1 VKRDDETDTFG
12 RKGALSLPAF
22 VPTTIRGYGAA
33 MEFAEVDT
41 RLLGAADRALFLSLS
56 LSLAPNDNARTC
68 SRGRTFRGAEP
79 RIMPVTRMR
88 MLRARC
94 SHFAYCRIYES
105 AGAFRGAAID

>member
-22 VPTTIRGYGAA
+22 VPTTIRGYGAV

-56 LSLAPNDNARTC
+56 LSFSPLMIMRELVRAE
-68 SRGRTFRGAEP
+68 GR
-79 RIMPVTRMR
+79 
-88 MLRARC
+88 
-94 SHFAYCRIYES
+94 S
-105 AGAFRGAAID
+105 AVRNRE